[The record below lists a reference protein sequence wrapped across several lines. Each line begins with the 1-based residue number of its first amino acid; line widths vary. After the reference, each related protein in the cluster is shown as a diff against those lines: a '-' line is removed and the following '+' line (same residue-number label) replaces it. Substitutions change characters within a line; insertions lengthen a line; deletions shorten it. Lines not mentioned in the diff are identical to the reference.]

1 MARGIIKTTE
11 LCKSKTDI
19 YEYMVCDQDQQSSF
33 FVDMFNISLLKLG
46 LMYPIDTPN
55 K

>member
-1 MARGIIKTTE
+1 MH
-11 LCKSKTDI
+11 
-19 YEYMVCDQDQQSSF
+19 EYMVCDQDQQSRF
-33 FVDMFNISLLKLG
+33 LVDMFNISLLNLG